1 MKIAFVNQAIDMILP
16 PYQTSVGACTYGA
29 ACCLAKFSEVIVYG
43 LQDSHNGVSADLVD
57 RGVRFHFI
65 SSSPRDRVL
74 YKIRHK
80 LRRLGLLTAPESS
93 SAWSFPEFGRQ
104 VAADLQKQ
112 RCDLIHVQHSSQHV
126 PVIRAFNPDAKI
138 VLHLHNFVVF
148 DRPTLARRLRNVDL
162 VTTVSDYVT
171 QKIRHD
177 FPSIADRVMTTY
189 NGIDAVEFSRDRDY
203 QATGGRQEKRIMYAG
218 VVSPHKGLHVLL
230 DAFKMVVQHYPN
242 VRLEVAGPQHTYP
255 LSEVFDLTN
264 RAAISSVAPWYA
276 NDYGSRLKAQL
287 FLAPADAGSYMSRL
301 KSQLPPDIV
310 SKVAFLGMVP
320 RAELVDRYF
329 DADIF
334 AFPPIWDEGFGIP
347 PVEAMAAGTPVV
359 ATRSGA
365 VVEN

>member
-1 MKIAFVNQAIDMILP
+1 MDDSTMKLAFVNQGFDMILP

-29 ACCLAKFSEVIVYG
+29 ACCLAKFSEVVVYG
-43 LQDSHNGVSADLVD
+43 RQDSQNNLPADLVD

-65 SSSPRDRVL
+65 PSSPRTTCFTRFG
-74 YKIRHK
+74 I
-80 LRRLGLLTAPESS
+80 GLLTAPESS

-189 NGIDAVEFSRDRDY
+189 NGIDAVQPREGLPSY
-203 QATGGRQEKRIMYAG
+203 QPAGGEAYTICRC
-218 VVSPHKGLHVLL
+218 
-230 DAFKMVVQHYPN
+230 
-242 VRLEVAGPQHTYP
+242 
-255 LSEVFDLTN
+255 
-264 RAAISSVAPWYA
+264 
-276 NDYGSRLKAQL
+276 
-287 FLAPADAGSYMSRL
+287 
-301 KSQLPPDIV
+301 
-310 SKVAFLGMVP
+310 
-320 RAELVDRYF
+320 
-329 DADIF
+329 
-334 AFPPIWDEGFGIP
+334 GF
-347 PVEAMAAGTPVV
+347 T
-359 ATRSGA
+359 S
-365 VVEN
+365 